1 MLQRVI
7 VGIGGAEIVIGGSYQ
22 QWPDIMPEWLS
33 YLAISVGVTTIL
45 YAIFGMGGPW
55 SVFPSVRE
63 KLHIPV
69 FLSMWKFQTNGWLP
83 YKRLIPMTKAVQI
96 AYKKTRNNLA
106 SKVAEEGFGGK
117 LRIES
122 YYANALANDGQTPIY
137 GFKYGTE
144 RFVKIPPKTFS
155 SGTFSDDANSFSYFG
170 HEQPG
175 YVGLAIRKD
184 DLKRRIK
191 EIKDWDGDS

>member
-1 MLQRVI
+1 MAQRII
-7 VGIGGAEIVIGGSYQ
+7 VGIGGIEIIVGAIFQ
-22 QWPDIMPEWLS
+22 LAPDLMPTWLS
-33 YLAISVGVTTIL
+33 YFVIGIGVVTVL
-45 YAIFGMGGPW
+45 YAIVGMGGPW

-63 KLHIPV
+63 KLFIPAFV
-69 FLSMWKFQTNGWLP
+69 SMWKLQTNGWLP

-96 AYKKTRNNLA
+96 AYRYTQNNLA
-106 SKVAEEGFGGK
+106 SRVAEEGFGGK

-144 RFVKIPPKTFS
+144 RFVKIPPETFNR
-155 SGTFSDDANSFSYFG
+155 GTFSDDASSFSYFG